1 MGQGLHT
8 KMIQVAAKVL
18 KVDMKKI
25 HIIDTS
31 TETIANSTATGI
43 RVIFMEDYI
52 QIRPDRCLLLG
63 RQTSKQSSWDLVFHE
78 NDSKLTFTKKYLK
91 MVNGSWSHM

>member
-43 RVIFMEDYI
+43 TVIFMEDHI
-52 QIRPDRCLLLG
+52 QIRPDRSLLLS
-63 RQTSKQSSWDLVFHE
+63 RQTSKCSLWDVVFHE
-78 NDSKLTFTKKYLK
+78 NNSTLKNVIVSRNVLT
-91 MVNGSWSHM
+91 

>member
-43 RVIFMEDYI
+43 TVIFMED
-52 QIRPDRCLLLG
+52 QIP
-63 RQTSKQSSWDLVFHE
+63 
-78 NDSKLTFTKKYLK
+78 
-91 MVNGSWSHM
+91 